1 MIRFDHAHVGG
12 SRRLAQHLACL
23 VGLCTALIVA
33 AAWAKPSSE
42 RAAAE
47 AQNKAHELNE
57 AGNAALVA
65 KKPGAA
71 YLAFAAAYR
80 TLPSA
85 DGLYYLGLVAL
96 AEGNRVGAEDLLRRY
111 LSDPTLAAT
120 PEATARQ
127 AEAQKLIQEAQD
139 KSPVDSAEVSVI
151 NDRTAFVLV
160 DDRLV
165 GQVPLSQPLLVPVGS
180 HKITVEQGNQ
190 RFETELQVQPGRAIE
205 MRVNRATG
213 AIIVSLPPALLLL
226 SSYAAVQPEA
236 QGRLEL
242 SIGQA
247 VRRERLAP
255 LRKESLLLRFPPL
268 AKCLKQTACQAELAS
283 RAEAEYALLVK
294 IEGAPPQQP
303 PRYKLTFELLNA
315 KVGEVAARAEAD
327 CKACSVEQ
335 AAARAEELI
344 EQVLGRGTARA
355 TGTVELVTT
364 PPGAEVYLDD
374 RKLGETPYTHT
385 LFTGSYTLS
394 VRKLG
399 FLTQETSVTVEAE
412 QTASQTLKL
421 EPDPALANQNVTTV
435 PVAQPLPPRRP
446 RPIWRIVAG
455 VGLLA
460 TGAILA
466 GFGGRALSVNNS
478 CIDEPVPPK
487 MQCDARFDTLGVG
500 GALTATGAVLSVAGL
515 TLIVVP
521 GSRPSRRP

>member
-1 MIRFDHAHVGG
+1 MGG
-12 SRRLAQHLACL
+12 SRRLAQHLGCLLGCL
-23 VGLCTALIVA
+23 VGLFAIVA
-33 AAWAKPSSE
+33 EAKPSAD
-42 RAAAE
+42 RAAIE
-47 AQNKAHELNE
+47 AQNKANELNA

-127 AEAQKLIQEAQD
+127 TEAQKLIQEAQGQT
-139 KSPVDSAEVSVI
+139 PADSAEVSVI
-151 NDRTAFVLV
+151 NDRTAFVFV

-165 GQVPLSQPLLVPVGS
+165 GQVPLSQPLLVPIGS
-180 HKITVEQGNQ
+180 HKITVEQGTQ
-190 RFETELQVQPGRAIE
+190 RFETELPVQPGRAIE

-226 SSYAAVQPEA
+226 SSYTAVPPEA

-268 AKCLKQTACQAELAS
+268 AKCLKKTACQAELAT

-294 IEGAPPQQP
+294 IEGAPPPQP
-303 PRYKLTFELLNA
+303 PRYKLAFEVLNA
-315 KVGEVAARAEAD
+315 KVGDVAASAEVD
-327 CKACSVEQ
+327 CKGCSVEQ
-335 AAARAEELI
+335 AAARTEELI
-344 EQVLGRGTARA
+344 EQVLGRGTGRA

-364 PPGAEVYLDD
+364 PPGAEVYLDE
-374 RKLGETPYTHT
+374 RKLGDTPYTHA
-385 LFTGSYTLS
+385 LFAGSYTLS
-394 VRKLG
+394 VRKPG
-399 FLTQETSVTVEAE
+399 FLTQDTAVTIEAE
-412 QTASQTLKL
+412 QTASQRLKL
-421 EPDPALANQNVTTV
+421 EPDPALANQNITTV
-435 PVAQPLPPRRP
+435 PPLEPLVPRQP
-446 RPIWRIVAG
+446 RPIWRMVVGAG
-455 VGLLA
+455 LVA
-460 TGAILA
+460 TGAVLI
-466 GFGGRALSVNNS
+466 GFGGRALGVNNS
-478 CIDEPVPPK
+478 CIDEPMPPK

-500 GALTATGAVLSVAGL
+500 GALAATGAVLSVAGL

-521 GSRPSRRP
+521 GGRPSRRP

>member
-1 MIRFDHAHVGG
+1 ML
-12 SRRLAQHLACL
+12 LA
-23 VGLCTALIVA
+23 TI
-33 AAWAKPSSE
+33 AWAKPSSE

-47 AQNKAHELNE
+47 AQNKANELNE
-57 AGNAALVA
+57 AGNAALAA

-96 AEGNRVGAEDLLRRY
+96 AEGNRVAAEDLLRRY

-120 PEATARQ
+120 PEAQARQ
-127 AEAQKLIQEAQD
+127 AEAQKLIQEAQGQ
-139 KSPVDSAEVSVI
+139 SPPDSAEISVL

-165 GQVPLSQPLLVPVGS
+165 GQVPLSQPLLVPTGS
-180 HKITVEQGNQ
+180 HKITVEQGTQ
-190 RFETELQVQPGRAIE
+190 RFETELQVQPSRAIE

-226 SSYAAVQPEA
+226 SNYTAVPLEA

-268 AKCLKQTACQAELAS
+268 AKCLKQTACQVDLAT

-303 PRYKLTFELLNA
+303 PRFKLSLELLNA
-315 KVGEVAARAEAD
+315 RVGEVAATAEID
-327 CKACSVEQ
+327 CPACTVEQ
-335 AAARAEELI
+335 AAAKAEELI
-344 EQVLGRGTARA
+344 EQVLGRGTGRA

-364 PPGAEVYLDD
+364 PPGAEVYMNE
-374 RKLGETPYTHT
+374 RKLGETPYTHA
-385 LFTGSYTLS
+385 LFAGSYTLS

-399 FLTQETSVTVEAE
+399 FLTQETKVTVEAE
-412 QTASQTLKL
+412 QTASQKLTL
-421 EPDPALANQNVTTV
+421 EADPSFNANQTVTTTV
-435 PVAQPLPPRRP
+435 PLEQPLLPRQP
-446 RPIWRIVAG
+446 RPLWRYVAG
-455 VGLLA
+455 AGLLA
-460 TGAILA
+460 TGVILI
-466 GFGGRALSVNNS
+466 GFGGKALSVNDS
-478 CIDEPVPPK
+478 CIDAPVPPK
-487 MQCDARFDTLGVG
+487 MQCDARFDTFGVG
-500 GALTATGAVLSVAGL
+500 AGLTATGAALSVAGL

-521 GSRPSRRP
+521 GPRPSRRP